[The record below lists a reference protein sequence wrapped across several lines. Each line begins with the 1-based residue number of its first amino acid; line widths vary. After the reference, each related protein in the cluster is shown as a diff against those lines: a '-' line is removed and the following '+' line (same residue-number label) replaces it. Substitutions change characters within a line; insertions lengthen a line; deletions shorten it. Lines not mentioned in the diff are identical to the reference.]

1 LVAEEWCDWHDP
13 CPLTVSFHQK
23 RTPKPLSAITRR

>member
-13 CPLTVSFHQK
+13 YPLAVCRTVPH
-23 RTPKPLSAITRR
+23 RTEKPR

>member
-1 LVAEEWCDWHDP
+1 LVGEEWCDWHDP
-13 CPLTVSFHQK
+13 YPVAVSFHQK